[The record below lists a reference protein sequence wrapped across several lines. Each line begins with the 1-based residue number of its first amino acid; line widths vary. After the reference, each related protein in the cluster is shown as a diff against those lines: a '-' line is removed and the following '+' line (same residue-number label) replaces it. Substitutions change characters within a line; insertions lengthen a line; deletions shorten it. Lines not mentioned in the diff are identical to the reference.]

1 VATYQGKQATRLVD
15 RDGNG
20 GLALLK
26 GSSFKNGAIEVE
38 LAGKLSA
45 GSA

>member
-20 GLALLK
+20 DLALLK

-38 LAGKLSA
+38 LAGKPSA